1 MVHLIKVVLEGSA
14 ENEKVTVAEANAQL
28 QQLAFSGSTRG
39 DASVTV
45 TVSDGFS
52 SSSEIIYLTI
62 PNTAPTITVP
72 KENLSAKIGGL
83 PFSLT
88 SIDVSD
94 VDSIDRG
101 PDATISLSLSSTNGI
116 FATQFPSLTDTGQT
130 FDHDSDAGETTQ
142 EIAVQTFNVGNENIF
157 LLQEGAV
164 INILN
169 PKNIFQPKF
178 VLFLAGI

>member
-1 MVHLIKVVLEGSA
+1 MLLPGSVAGQTTAFGPKGSSNQPFISVNDSDNDKVFVTLTSEGGTLNKSSIGGSA

-94 VDSIDRG
+94 VD
-101 PDATISLSLSSTNGI
+101 L
-116 FATQFPSLTDTGQT
+116 
-130 FDHDSDAGETTQ
+130 
-142 EIAVQTFNVGNENIF
+142 
-157 LLQEGAV
+157 
-164 INILN
+164 
-169 PKNIFQPKF
+169 
-178 VLFLAGI
+178 